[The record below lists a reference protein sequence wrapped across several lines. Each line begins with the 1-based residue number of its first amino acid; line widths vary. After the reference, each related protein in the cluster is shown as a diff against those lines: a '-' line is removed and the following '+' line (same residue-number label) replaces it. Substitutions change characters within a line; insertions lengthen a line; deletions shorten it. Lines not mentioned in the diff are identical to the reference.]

1 MLLSAAAHLMEPPQV
16 GAAASCA
23 STTSGTN
30 VRLRSGV
37 KRLKST
43 LDAVGATQALRT
55 DARRRRGVRYR
66 HYDFDGDVDLDWEEF
81 YSIQPRKIR
90 EQHSAASI
98 RKWFNAMYAA
108 SGKPGVASVNDFFM
122 FTLSARASEQ
132 GAGSLGAALKR
143 YDTTPAYAVT
153 GDLDRAEFA
162 VVCETMGFGSDAQVE
177 HIFRSLDKDGKLA
190 QHPAIEPR
198 EAAAAAA
205 HQHRYR

>member
-1 MLLSAAAHLMEPPQV
+1 MYRRGERCTDEQIEKGRERKAVPPCSRLAAAVMLLSAAAHLMEPPQV

-23 STTSGTN
+23 SATSGTN

-90 EQHSAASI
+90 EQYSAASI
-98 RKWFNAMYAA
+98 RKWFNAVYAKRLCLTFLGF
-108 SGKPGVASVNDFFM
+108 SK
-122 FTLSARASEQ
+122 TLTC
-132 GAGSLGAALKR
+132 L
-143 YDTTPAYAVT
+143 P
-153 GDLDRAEFA
+153 
-162 VVCETMGFGSDAQVE
+162 
-177 HIFRSLDKDGKLA
+177 
-190 QHPAIEPR
+190 
-198 EAAAAAA
+198 
-205 HQHRYR
+205 